1 MYELNAGRLQ
11 KDQLHWNGN
20 RQRFPLARESTATES
35 SNDFTTATENSL
47 PTLDLEDVKRCPVHG
62 SFYRRMY
69 ANGKPSAPQL
79 QDRAFIGQGPISKRR
94 APKLDASQRSTN
106 GADQMA
112 WIRATIDHAREDY
125 WKSQILRKRLRA
137 AIPVEELERRETE
150 KWTVMRN
157 LITISVAFLFICSA
171 YIGLQNLQ
179 TSINGDEN
187 LGFISLCCVYM
198 GTIVSCLFTPGYLL
212 NRIGC
217 KMTMIVS
224 LFIYSL
230 YMLINFRTT
239 WYSLLP
245 GSLAMGFASAPLWA
259 AKSAYLTETGIHYAE
274 LNFESPNIVMVRFFG
289 IFYLVVHMGQVFG
302 NLISSWILKASESDN
317 PLPPRLDAVDHTC
330 GQYFT
335 DVFHLSP
342 TAARNLRRPPI
353 TVIRS
358 LCGVYFCCILV
369 ALMVLSL
376 FLNQLR
382 KDMSNTRVKPRF
394 NLEVWRTTIKQLQK
408 PKTLLLIPLSIFSGM
423 ERAFIS
429 ADFSKGYVGCCLGIS
444 NIGSVLTCFG
454 VCNAICSV
462 LFGPLI
468 QLFGR
473 MPLFTFG
480 AVVDMLMIFTLLIW
494 PPNPEDT
501 ILFYVVAAT
510 WGMADGVWNTQ
521 IHSLWIVLFNQNLE
535 VAAANF
541 RLWDSVGFLIALIYH
556 AIFPMTVKLYILLAF
571 LLFGMLGYIL
581 LESWE
586 HIAIHV
592 INGKHYLADFKKK
605 LISIYAERPSSN
617 SSSSSRANSAAA
629 ISRTVSESSGL
640 SVRANKLRG
649 VVWPS
654 LHALWTINTFST
666 GTAFQAQES
675 VYRHCLSRRCGSL

>member
-1 MYELNAGRLQ
+1 MDVVCLQNRNRPRL
-11 KDQLHWNGN
+11 L
-20 RQRFPLARESTATES
+20 PARESTATES
-35 SNDFTTATENSL
+35 SNDFTTATENSW
-47 PTLDLEDVKRCPVHG
+47 PTLDLETVKKCPVHG
-62 SFYRRMY
+62 SFYRKLY
-69 ANGKPSAPQL
+69 ANGKPSAAQL
-79 QDRAFIGQGPISKRR
+79 QDGIFTKQGPIPKRR
-94 APKLDASQRSTN
+94 APKPDASQCSTN
-106 GADQMA
+106 GADRMA

-289 IFYLVVHMGQVFG
+289 IFYLVVHTGQVFG

-335 DVFHLSP
+335 NVFHLSP

-382 KDMSNTRVKPRF
+382 KDMSNTRVWK
-394 NLEVWRTTIKQLQK
+394 TTIKQLQK

-423 ERAFIS
+423 ERGFIS
-429 ADFSKGYVGCCLGIS
+429 GYVGCCLGIS

-473 MPLFTFG
+473 MPLFMFG

-521 IHSLWIVLFNQNLE
+521 IHSMGFVGLNDPQIS

-586 HIAIHV
+586 HIAV
-592 INGKHYLADFKKK
+592 IFL
-605 LISIYAERPSSN
+605 LN
-617 SSSSSRANSAAA
+617 SR
-629 ISRTVSESSGL
+629 
-640 SVRANKLRG
+640 
-649 VVWPS
+649 
-654 LHALWTINTFST
+654 
-666 GTAFQAQES
+666 
-675 VYRHCLSRRCGSL
+675 YM